1 MHSHE
6 HAFGWGYDE
15 YGIHWMCNLGL
26 PWIDNM
32 IVWSQYAYVSTL
44 VISCLI
50 AVLDEIIW
58 YAW

>member
-32 IVWSQYAYVSTL
+32 IV
-44 VISCLI
+44 
-50 AVLDEIIW
+50 
-58 YAW
+58 